1 MSEIFSGILRIGRGN
16 GRSHRRSSKRDDLDL
31 ERKELIRE
39 VEKLRTILRKSALLY
54 SSMESGQVL
63 ELALE
68 LGSSLLS
75 ESGEGDPN
83 IISALLLVSGS
94 NLEIQTA
101 RGFTQSDMRV
111 TLGGSKGVLAES
123 LNRAET
129 LQCANPGQDPE
140 LHQLASMQKCSVAI
154 CVPLSM
160 DMNVYGL
167 MLYAHES
174 PDFFRSDRIE
184 LLDAIASQAMIALQN
199 AQLYQDLA
207 HEKERMAETLE
218 EARKK
223 LARDLHDG
231 PTQSIGAITM
241 RVNFARRL
249 MERDPKAAADELFR
263 VEELSRRTCK
273 EMRQMLFTLR
283 PLILESS
290 GLIEALRHLAEKA
303 QDTYGQSVIVEAE
316 PDAADELELGKQTVL
331 FYVAEEAINNSRK
344 HAKATHLWVR
354 AEERGDV
361 FVLEIVD
368 DGVGFDLKALSDGYE
383 ERGSLGMVNMRE
395 RAEIVNALLKIDTRV
410 GGGTSIKLAVPLTP
424 DAADRIRRP
433 GFTF

>member
-1 MSEIFSGILRIGRGN
+1 MSEILGGILRIGRGN
-16 GRSHRRSSKRDDLDL
+16 GKSHRRRSKNDDLSQQ
-31 ERKELIRE
+31 RQELKLE

-54 SSMESGQVL
+54 SSMDTNQVL

-68 LGSSLLS
+68 LGGSLLS
-75 ESGEGDPN
+75 ESGDGDPH
-83 IISALLLVSGS
+83 IISALLLVSGPD
-94 NLEIQTA
+94 LEINSA

-111 TLGGSKGVLAES
+111 PLGGSEGVIAES

-154 CVPLSM
+154 CVPLYM

-167 MLYAHES
+167 MLYAHKD
-174 PDFFRSDRIE
+174 PDFFRPDRVE
-184 LLDAIASQAMIALQN
+184 LLEAIASQAMIALQN
-199 AQLYQDLA
+199 AQLFQDLA
-207 HEKERMAETLE
+207 HEKERLAATLE

-231 PTQSIGAITM
+231 PTQSMGAITM

-283 PLILESS
+283 PLVLESS
-290 GLIEALRHLAEKA
+290 GLIEALRHLSERAL
-303 QDTYGQSVIVEAE
+303 DTYGQRVIVEAE
-316 PDAADELELGKQTVL
+316 PDAADELEKGKQTVL

-354 AEERGDV
+354 AKEKGDV
-361 FVLEIVD
+361 FILEIED

-383 ERGSLGMVNMRE
+383 KRGSLGMVNMRE
-395 RAEIVNALLKIDTRV
+395 RADIVNALLKIDTRV
-410 GGGTSIKLAVPLTP
+410 GGGTTVKLAVPLTP
-424 DAADRIRRP
+424 DAADRIRHP